1 MKTIKD
7 QINTIVE
14 FKAITLSELSKE
26 HDILRERLVEGLDK
40 MKAANVYSK
49 EEIEEIRMYMYQV
62 LNERYTNTRTDVVN
76 KLRAE
81 FTF

>member
-7 QINTIVE
+7 QIASMVVY
-14 FKAITLSELSKE
+14 KATALSELSKE
-26 HDILRERLVEGLDK
+26 HDTFRERLVEGLDK
-40 MKAANVYSK
+40 MKAANIYSK

-62 LNERYTNTRTDVVN
+62 LNERYTNARNDVVN

>member
-7 QINTIVE
+7 QINKIVE
-14 FKAITLSELSKE
+14 YKATTLSELSKE
-26 HDILRERLVEGLDK
+26 HDTLRERLVEGLDK

-62 LNERYTNTRTDVVN
+62 LNERYTHARNDVVN